1 MKNKILL
8 ATLFAAALISCD
20 ESGDN
25 TKPVINLISPTD
37 GEAVA
42 ADGEGIHFE
51 MELSDD
57 KGLASYKVEIH
68 SNFDGHSHSVAAR
81 SEDDS
86 EETVDFYYNN
96 TWDDIAGQLNAT
108 IHHHEIIIPTDA
120 THGDYHFMVYCTD
133 EAGNESYVV
142 SSIEIG
148 DEEEDHDHDH
158 DEE

>member
-1 MKNKILL
+1 MKTPLL
-8 ATLFAAALISCD
+8 LTAIFAASLISCS
-20 ESGDN
+20 ETGDT

-42 ADGEGIHFE
+42 ADGEGMHFE

-57 KGLASYKVEIH
+57 KGLAAYKIEIH

-86 EETVDFYYNN
+86 ETVDFYYNN

-108 IHHHEIIIPTDA
+108 VHHHEIVIPTDA
-120 THGDYHFMVYCTD
+120 THGDYHFIVYCTD

-148 DEEEDHDHDH
+148 EDSDHDH
-158 DEE
+158 E